1 MSKRK
6 NVVLKKKLEEVI
18 EFSDTSKLTK
28 SLTAIDLIFMGLG
41 GIIGAGVFVL
51 TGIIAAD
58 YSGPG
63 IMLSYAIA
71 GISCIFVALI
81 YTELASM
88 IPSSG
93 GIYTYSYVALGE
105 VFAWLIFGMI
115 TVEYIMC
122 TATVAAGWSSY
133 IVGIL
138 NAFNVKIP
146 SYLGKSLGD
155 GGFINLPAVL
165 ILLSITVILY
175 LGNRGSKKLNFVL
188 VIIKIIVVILFI
200 VLSIPH
206 FDIAKWTP
214 FVPFGYDNILLGS
227 SILFFAFTGFS
238 IISTTAEECKNPLR
252 DLKIGIIGSLLIAT
266 MIYIIIAGLLTGI
279 VSYTELNTSQPL
291 VHALSLTHNY
301 YGSIIVGIGAVVG
314 MITVMMVNLYA
325 QSRICYVLAR
335 DKLLPEWF
343 SHIHPKYGT
352 PHIALLI
359 FSTISMILAGFFPC
373 KLLGQLASMG
383 SLVDYIAIIS
393 IAVILRIKL
402 PDVNRPFICPKL
414 FIISPITMLILIY
427 LLFKQI
433 FDSSGK
439 FMMTGKIFISW
450 LLAFFIIYIVR
461 YLSIKK

>member
-1 MSKRK
+1 MWFS
-6 NVVLKKKLEEVI
+6 KKKLEEVI
-18 EFSDTSKLTK
+18 ELSDVSKLTK

-51 TGIIAAD
+51 TGIIAANH
-58 YSGPG
+58 SGPG

-93 GIYTYSYVALGE
+93 GIYTYSHVALGE
-105 VFAWLIFGMI
+105 IFAWLIFGII

-122 TATVAAGWSSY
+122 TATVATGWSSY
-133 IVGIL
+133 IIGIL
-138 NAFNVKIP
+138 NAFNVNIS
-146 SYLGKSLGD
+146 SYFSKSLGD
-155 GGFINLPAVL
+155 GGFINLPAIL
-165 ILLSITVILY
+165 ILLFITVILY
-175 LGNRGSKKLNFVL
+175 LGNRGSKTLNSAL
-188 VIIKIIVVILFI
+188 VIIKITVIICFV

-206 FDIAKWTP
+206 FDIDKWTP
-214 FVPFGYDNILLGS
+214 FAPFGYDNILLGS

-238 IISTTAEECKNPLR
+238 VIATTVEECKNPLR

-266 MIYIIIAGLLTGI
+266 IIYIIIAGLLTGI

-291 VHALSLTHNY
+291 VYALSVTNNH
-301 YGSIIVGIGAVVG
+301 YGSILVGIGAVVG

-335 DKLLPEWF
+335 DKLLPKWF
-343 SHIHPKYGT
+343 GYIHPKYST
-352 PHIALLI
+352 PHVALLI
-359 FSTISMILAGFFPC
+359 FSAVSMILAGFFPC

-414 FIISPITMLILIY
+414 FIISPITILILSY

-433 FDSSGK
+433 FDASGK
-439 FMMTGKIFISW
+439 FMMTGRMFIFW
-450 LLAFFIIYIVR
+450 LLVFLIIYIVR
-461 YLSIKK
+461 YISIKKIKN